1 MNRKYVPFKVLL
13 VAVYV
18 SVSFVSCFELPDELI
33 APQWQVDLN
42 VPLINKVYTLSD
54 ILNDDPHIT
63 IDTSGGNSIYILQS
77 ETFKLSSGL
86 AEFIQITTETSSQN
100 NPIPASDN
108 DSVIVYIEFPEGAA
122 IDSALFDEGYLTISV
137 YNPSIHHADLSLR
150 VPGII
155 SPEGAE
161 LILNIGIDPFQTN
174 SIRHNLKNHTYRFPA
189 NQPLDKKN
197 NLQIIGKVISP
208 VPIETILIATY
219 HISDFYFISVSGL
232 LPSKSLNDQEESF
245 SFKMVETEEWRN
257 RATLRE
263 ARLRLEATHFSPAA
277 NPVGV
282 EIRQLNIIGM
292 HKNGGEFYLR
302 DASGSINHTLKLNG
316 TSTEKIYDEQ
326 NSNIND
332 FITFLPDTIVLRA
345 EYFMN
350 PDHQVGTATNED
362 SIKFETDFLT
372 KSFLSL
378 KSTNIQ
384 DVTSIDMDED
394 HRDHIKDGSN
404 ADFVL
409 ELENAIPLGLW
420 FKMDMM
426 DEQNNFLFTL
436 TKNNNGTD
444 SIYFEP
450 AEVDANGEVL
460 TSTVN
465 QPIRIVLDSSQVEM
479 LSRTHSANYSVTVST
494 KNANQQDPPTVS
506 IRPSAW
512 IKVKAFSTIRYNV
525 IK

>member
-1 MNRKYVPFKVLL
+1 MNRKHMSFKLMLL
-13 VAVYV
+13 VVYV
-18 SVSFVSCFELPDELI
+18 LINFVSCFELPDELI

-42 VPLINKVYTLSD
+42 VPLLNKVYTLND
-54 ILNDDPHIT
+54 ILKDDPHIT

-77 ETFKLSSGL
+77 ETYKLSSGL
-86 AEFIQITTETSSQN
+86 AEFIQITTETTSQN
-100 NPIPASDN
+100 NLIPAS

-122 IDSALFDEGYLTISV
+122 LDSAVFDEGYLSISV
-137 YNPSIHHADLSLR
+137 YNPSLHHADLMLR
-150 VPGII
+150 IPGII
-155 SPEGAE
+155 NPAGDE
-161 LILNIGIDPFQTN
+161 LVLNFGVESFKTD
-174 SIRHNLKNHTYRFPA
+174 SIRYNLQNHTYRFPA
-189 NQPLDKKN
+189 SQPLDKKN
-197 NLQIIGKVISP
+197 NLQIIGKTYSQ
-208 VPIETILIATY
+208 VPEETVLSASY
-219 HISDFYFISVSGL
+219 FISDFYFKSVSGL
-232 LPSKSLNDQEESF
+232 LPSKALSEREESF
-245 SFKMVETEEWRN
+245 GFEMDETEEYRE

-263 ARLRLEATHFSPAA
+263 ARLTLEATYYSPAA
-277 NPVGV
+277 DPVGV
-282 EIRQLNIIGM
+282 EIRNLNIIGM
-292 HKNGGEFYLR
+292 HKNGGEIYLR
-302 DASGSINHTLKLNG
+302 DASGNINHTLKFNG
-316 TSTEKIYDEQ
+316 TFIEKIYDEQ

-350 PDHQVGTATNED
+350 PDHLVGTATNED

-384 DVTSIDMDED
+384 DITAIDMGKDDREL
-394 HRDHIKDGSN
+394 IKDGSA

-409 ELENAIPLGLW
+409 ELENAIPLGVW

-450 AEVDANGEVL
+450 AEVDENGEVL

-465 QPIRIVLDSSQVEM
+465 QPIRIILDSAQVEM
-479 LSRTHSANYSVTVST
+479 LSRTHSANYSVTIST
-494 KNANQQDPPTVS
+494 KNANDPDPPTVS

-512 IKVKAFSTIRYNV
+512 LKVKAFSTIKYKVND
-525 IK
+525 

>member
-1 MNRKYVPFKVLL
+1 MIRKRVPFKLMLL
-13 VAVYV
+13 VVYV
-18 SVSFVSCFELPDELI
+18 LINFVSCFELPDELI
-33 APQWQVDLN
+33 APEWQVDLH

-77 ETFKLSSGL
+77 DTFNLSSGL

-100 NPIPASDN
+100 NPIPASD
-108 DSVIVYIEFPEGAA
+108 SVIVYVEFPEGAA
-122 IDSALFDEGYLTISV
+122 LDSAVFDEGYLSISV
-137 YNPSIHHADLSLR
+137 YNPSLHHADLMLR
-150 VPGII
+150 IPGII
-155 SPEGAE
+155 TPEGVE
-161 LILNIGIDPFQTN
+161 LVLNIGVDSFRTD
-174 SIRHNLKNHTYRFPA
+174 SIRHNLQNHTYRFPV

-197 NLQIIGKVISP
+197 NLLIIGKAYSLFP
-208 VPIETILIATY
+208 EETFLLASYYT
-219 HISDFYFISVSGL
+219 SDFYFKSISGL
-232 LPSKSLNDQEESF
+232 LPSKSLSDREESF
-245 SFKMVETEEWRN
+245 SFQMDETEEYRN

-263 ARLRLEATHFSPAA
+263 ARLRLEATYYSPAA

-282 EIRQLNIIGM
+282 EIRHLNIIGM
-292 HKNGGEFYLR
+292 HKNGEEFYLR
-302 DASGSINHTLKLNG
+302 DVSGSIHHTLKFND
-316 TSTEKIYDEQ
+316 TSTEKIFDEQ

-332 FITFLPDTIVLRA
+332 FINFFPDTIVLRA

-350 PDHQVGTATNED
+350 PDHLVGTATNED

-384 DVTSIDMDED
+384 DITSIDMGKDD
-394 HRDHIKDGSN
+394 RDIIKDGSS

-409 ELENAIPLGLW
+409 ELENAIPLGVW

-465 QPIRIVLDSSQVEM
+465 QPIRIVLDSAQVEM
-479 LSRTHSANYSVTVST
+479 LSRTHSGNYSVTIST
-494 KNANQQDPPTVS
+494 KNANDPDPPTVS

-512 IKVKAFSTIRYNV
+512 LKVKAFSSIKYNV
-525 IK
+525 ND